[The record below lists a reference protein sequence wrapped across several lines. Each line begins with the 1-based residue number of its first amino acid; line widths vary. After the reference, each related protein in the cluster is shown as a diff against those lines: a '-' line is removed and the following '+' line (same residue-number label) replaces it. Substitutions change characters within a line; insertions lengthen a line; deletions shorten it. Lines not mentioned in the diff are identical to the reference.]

1 MVVFLIEGALSYA
14 ELGTMNNRYVNWS
27 SLHYSP
33 STKLHNDKNKNKFC
47 SAGAE
52 YAYYLDAFGPVSAFL
67 FSWVS
72 TLVLKP
78 SQLAIICLT
87 FAQYFVEAFID
98 CQAPVATVK
107 LVCVALICELRLIEF
122 PKGVH
127 LICCC

>member
-1 MVVFLIEGALSYA
+1 
-14 ELGTMNNRYVNWS
+14 MNN
-27 SLHYSP
+27 
-33 STKLHNDKNKNKFC
+33 

-52 YAYYLDAFGPVSAFL
+52 YAYYLDAFGKIPAFL

-98 CQAPVATVK
+98 CQAPVVAVK
-107 LVCVALICELRLIEF
+107 LVCIGLICKQLTQSLYYLRHFHPLHF
-122 PKGVH
+122 HPVKS
-127 LICCC
+127 

>member
-1 MVVFLIEGALSYA
+1 MKVETLVYCEILGALSYA
-14 ELGTMNNRYVNWS
+14 ELGTMNN
-27 SLHYSP
+27 
-33 STKLHNDKNKNKFC
+33 

-52 YAYYLDAFGPVSAFL
+52 YAYYLDAFGAIPAFL

-98 CQAPVATVK
+98 GEAPVFAVK
-107 LVCVALICELRLIEF
+107 LVCVALICKKCIIYKKNTFVPCLPEKDLPRSIT
-122 PKGVH
+122 V
-127 LICCC
+127 IT